1 MKKRLS
7 LLLSVVIL
15 FALVAGACSAAPE
28 ASGDGSAATAPEAS
42 GEKKIK
48 QDVVVAIRQDFQSLD
63 PCGSYSG
70 VDMAIRYCLYDS
82 LLKLDENMQ
91 IVPGL
96 AESYEWVDGTT
107 LRLTLREGVKFHNG
121 DTMTAEDV
129 MFSLQRAQGS
139 SFSGG
144 NLNSVNFE
152 KSSIVDEKTIELV
165 LNEVYA
171 PLLSS
176 LADPYSAN
184 ITSKKY
190 VEENGGDISNCPMG
204 TGPFKFVAHHAGDR
218 IEMETNAEYWDG
230 PAQFKT
236 LTFRIITDNNTRAI
250 EVESGGVDVACRVA
264 ASDVLRMKDED
275 SVVVVPTYTTSI
287 GFLSANCVKAP
298 FDNKLVRQAVMYA
311 IDRTAI
317 NQTVYRGINP
327 NMESVLAHTVAA
339 YSDELPKY
347 ERDVE
352 KAKALLAEAGLAN
365 GFDCSLNVAEDN
377 SLVTMAEMIKNQ
389 LAEVGINVS
398 INVYDAATLNSKQHA
413 GDFDLAYGTWG
424 TSNGDPDSS
433 TYPCFHSSR
442 KDSSGYFYANPEVDK
457 WLEAGR
463 SALTDEERNA
473 AYKEVQLIL
482 NEDMPWIYIHDL
494 VEFDA
499 ISKNVEGYVSTPLMF
514 VDYSNVVVYE

>member
-1 MKKRLS
+1 MKKKLS
-7 LLLSVVIL
+7 LLLSIVML
-15 FALVAGACSAAPE
+15 FALIAGACS
-28 ASGDGSAATAPEAS
+28 TAPEADEASS

-70 VDMAIRYCLYDS
+70 VDMTIRYCLYDS

-96 AESYEWVDGTT
+96 AESYEWVNDTT
-107 LRLTLREGVKFHNG
+107 LRLTLRQGVKFHNG

-129 MFSLQRAQGS
+129 MFSLERAQGS
-139 SFSGG
+139 PFSGG
-144 NLNSVNFE
+144 NLNSVNFG
-152 KSSIVDEKTIELV
+152 KSSIVDESTIELV
-165 LNEVYA
+165 LDETYA

-176 LADPYSAN
+176 LADPYSAM

-190 VEENGGDISNCPMG
+190 VEENGGDISSCPMG
-204 TGPFKFVAHHAGDR
+204 TGPFKFVAHHPADR
-218 IEMETNAEYWDG
+218 IELETFDEYWDG
-230 PAQFKT
+230 PAQFET

-250 EVESGGVDVACRVA
+250 EVESGGVDISRLVAV
-264 ASDVLRMKDED
+264 SDTLRMKEED
-275 SVVVVPTYTTSI
+275 SAVVSPIYMTSI
-287 GFLSANCVKAP
+287 GFLSANCAKAP

-317 NQTVYRGINP
+317 NQAVYRGVFP
-327 NMESVLAHTVAA
+327 NMESVMAHTVSA

-347 ERDVE
+347 ERNVE
-352 KAKALLAEAGLAN
+352 KAKELLTQAGHPN
-365 GFDCSLNVAEDN
+365 GFDCVMNVAEDN
-377 SLVTMAEMIKNQ
+377 SLVTLAEMVKNQ

-398 INVYDAATLNSKQHA
+398 INVYDATTQASKQYA
-413 GDFDLAYGTWG
+413 GEFDLSYGTWG

-463 SALTDEERNA
+463 TALDPEERNA
-473 AYKEVQLIL
+473 AYKEAQLIL
-482 NEDMPWIYIHDL
+482 NEDMPWIYVHDL
-494 VEFDA
+494 VEHDA
-499 ISKNVEGYVSTPLMF
+499 ISKNVEGYVSNPLMC

>member
-1 MKKRLS
+1 MKKRMA
-7 LLLSVVIL
+7 LLLSIVML
-15 FALVAGACSAAPE
+15 FALIAGACSSAPAVE
-28 ASGDGSAATAPEAS
+28 ESS
-42 GEKKIK
+42 GEKAIK
-48 QDVVVAIRQDFQSLD
+48 QDVVVAIRQDYQSLD

-70 VDMAIRYCLYDS
+70 VDMTIRYCMYDS

-96 AESYEWVDGTT
+96 AESYEWVNDTT
-107 LRLTLREGVKFHNG
+107 LRLVLRQGVKFHNG

-139 SFSGG
+139 PFSGG
-144 NLNSVNFE
+144 NLNSIDFE
-152 KSSIVDEKTIELV
+152 KSSIIDENTIELI
-165 LNEVYA
+165 LSETYA

-190 VEENGGDISNCPMG
+190 VEENGGDISSCPMG
-204 TGPFKFVAHHAGDR
+204 TGPFKFVAHHPGDR
-218 IEMETNAEYWDG
+218 IELETFDEYWDG
-230 PAQFKT
+230 PAQFET

-250 EVESGGVDVACRVA
+250 EVESGGVDISRLVA
-264 ASDVLRMKDED
+264 ASDVLRMQEED
-275 SVVVVPTYTTSI
+275 TAVVAPIYMTSI
-287 GFLSANCVKAP
+287 GFISANCVKAP

-317 NQTVYRGINP
+317 NQAVYRGIYP
-327 NMESVLAHTVAA
+327 DMESVMAHTVAG
-339 YSDELPKY
+339 YNDDMPKY
-347 ERDVE
+347 ERDVD

-377 SLVTMAEMIKNQ
+377 SLVTLAEMVKNQ
-389 LAEVGINVS
+389 LAEVGINVT
-398 INVYDAATLNSKQHA
+398 INVHDAATQTSKQYA
-413 GDFDLAYGTWG
+413 GDFDLSYGTWG

-442 KDSSGYFYANPEVDK
+442 KDSSGFFYANPEVDK

-463 SALTDEERNA
+463 SALDSEERAA
-473 AYKEVQLIL
+473 AYKEAQLIL
-482 NEDMPWIYIHDL
+482 NEDMPWIYVHDL
-494 VEFDA
+494 VENDA
-499 ISKNVEGYVSTPLMF
+499 LSKNVEGYVSNPLMC

>member
-7 LLLSVVIL
+7 LLLSVVML
-15 FALVAGACSAAPE
+15 FALVAGACSATPE

-70 VDMAIRYCLYDS
+70 VDMTIRYCLYDS

-91 IVPGL
+91 IVPSL

-139 SFSGG
+139 PFSGG

-184 ITSKKY
+184 ITSNKY

-218 IEMETNAEYWDG
+218 IELETNAEYWDG

-250 EVESGGVDVACRVA
+250 EV
-264 ASDVLRMKDED
+264 
-275 SVVVVPTYTTSI
+275 
-287 GFLSANCVKAP
+287 
-298 FDNKLVRQAVMYA
+298 
-311 IDRTAI
+311 
-317 NQTVYRGINP
+317 
-327 NMESVLAHTVAA
+327 
-339 YSDELPKY
+339 
-347 ERDVE
+347 
-352 KAKALLAEAGLAN
+352 
-365 GFDCSLNVAEDN
+365 
-377 SLVTMAEMIKNQ
+377 
-389 LAEVGINVS
+389 
-398 INVYDAATLNSKQHA
+398 
-413 GDFDLAYGTWG
+413 
-424 TSNGDPDSS
+424 
-433 TYPCFHSSR
+433 
-442 KDSSGYFYANPEVDK
+442 
-457 WLEAGR
+457 
-463 SALTDEERNA
+463 
-473 AYKEVQLIL
+473 
-482 NEDMPWIYIHDL
+482 
-494 VEFDA
+494 
-499 ISKNVEGYVSTPLMF
+499 
-514 VDYSNVVVYE
+514 